1 MKLFR
6 KKEKRSE
13 NTGTGEAAGGILT
26 AFFGKNAVITKE
38 QALEIPTVASCVSLI
53 AERIAA
59 LPVKLYRQD
68 GKKVTEILEDKRLDM
83 LNHDT
88 GDTINASE
96 MKKLWVRDY
105 FLSKGSYTYIERNMY
120 NEPTAIYYVDESR
133 VAIVPNS
140 DPIHKTY
147 AVQVSGRTFFP
158 YEFIKILRFSKGYGT
173 GRSIIDENPL
183 ALAIFYNTMKF
194 ENATIRKGGN
204 KRGFLKAQST
214 VDKNAMDKLREAWQ
228 ALYSNSNDSADN
240 IVILNNGI
248 DFKEASSTSVELQL
262 NENKQTNAAEICKL
276 FCMPVELL
284 NGKATETQVS
294 QFVQNCLMPLINTI
308 ESALDRDMLTE
319 AEKIGHYYWT
329 FDTSEL
335 TRGDFASRM
344 NAYAVALQNNIYQL
358 DEIREMED
366 KPPLGFN
373 FIKLG
378 LDAVLVDPKTGDIYT
393 PNTGKLERI
402 SSEKGLTFDDVRA
415 ILESRGRHYIKGE
428 HGYFAGSVSDGG
440 SGGGSTDK
448 MLTKQAENKCEIID
462 KKINSFC
469 LLPGAKHAEDFFDVG
484 YKPGDTDLL
493 RNDMSSAFDY
503 KNAVDISVSSDN
515 VEKFS
520 VFMDLGVDKK
530 KRFRTV
536 WQKDTPESTP
546 RLITAHRED

>member
-38 QALEIPTVASCVSLI
+38 QALEIPTVASCVTLI

-68 GKKVTEILEDKRLDM
+68 GKKVTEILEDKRLNM

-276 FCMPVELL
+276 FCIPVELL

-294 QFVQNCLMPLINTI
+294 QFVQNCLMPAINTI
-308 ESALDRDMLTE
+308 EAALDHDLLTE
-319 AEKIGHYYWT
+319 AEKNGHYY
-329 FDTSEL
+329 FGIDTDEL
-335 TRGDFASRM
+335 TRGDFATRM
-344 NAYAVALQNNIYQL
+344 NAYAVAYEHNFYQL
-358 DEIREMED
+358 DEIREKED
-366 KPPLGFN
+366 LPPLDFN

-378 LDAVLVDPKTGDIYT
+378 LDAVLVDPKTREIYT
-393 PNTGKLERI
+393 PNTGKLEKMNA
-402 SSEKGLTFDDVRA
+402 EHLTDEQLRA
-415 ILESRGRHYIKGE
+415 ILENRGWATIKG
-428 HGYFAGSVSDGG
+428 HKVYIDDDGG
-440 SGGGSTDK
+440 SGGGGGKSSSGYYSKTARLDIEGVPFSTP
-448 MLTKQAENKCEIID
+448 TYY
-462 KKINSFC
+462 
-469 LLPGAKHAEDFFDVG
+469 LPHAEFKEVCSAITSDDYEGIHEGKPFSQIKMNNKTYFFENRRKGDYNI
-484 YKPGDTDLL
+484 YKVIDD
-493 RNDMSSAFDY
+493 
-503 KNAVDISVSSDN
+503 
-515 VEKFS
+515 E
-520 VFMDLGVDKK
+520 
-530 KRFRTV
+530 
-536 WQKDTPESTP
+536 
-546 RLITAHRED
+546 